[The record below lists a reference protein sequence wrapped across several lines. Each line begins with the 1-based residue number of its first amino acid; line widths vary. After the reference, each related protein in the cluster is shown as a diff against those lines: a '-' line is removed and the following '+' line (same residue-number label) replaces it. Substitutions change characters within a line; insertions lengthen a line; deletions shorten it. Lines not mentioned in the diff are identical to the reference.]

1 MKKDTVAVIAII
13 VLGFAIFLM
22 GLIINEMVWNIIG
35 GLVIILPPIVLK
47 IKRKRDR
54 KSLIHYIENENRPI
68 LSTKKTHQD
77 FEEKEYWKKAR
88 QFIEKIII
96 MSLVAAA
103 AAGLVILMMQR
114 FIFKPTYLS
123 SETAISEGCAIL
135 NRGGCKMDP
144 SEITVNYDVNG
155 DEVTGGDNDTL
166 SGLLGLYNCTGD
178 CIKMRCS
185 CMS

>member
-1 MKKDTVAVIAII
+1 MKKGTIAIIVII
-13 VLGFAIFLM
+13 VLGFAIFLI
-22 GLIINEMVWNIIG
+22 GILINELIWNIIG
-35 GLVIILPPIVLK
+35 GLVVILPPIVLK

-68 LSTKKTHQD
+68 LSTKKTHKE
-77 FEEKEYWKKAR
+77 FEEKEFWKKAR

-103 AAGLVILMMQR
+103 AAGLVIIMMQR
-114 FIFKPTYLS
+114 FVLKPTYLS
-123 SETAISEGCAIL
+123 VETAISEGCAML

-155 DEVTGGDNDTL
+155 DEITGGVNDTL
-166 SGLLGLYNCTGD
+166 SGLLELYNCTGD